1 MPSPKRTPSSGYRID
16 YGDWTTSE
24 MATAVPTMLVDS
36 HTHLDDFPPEELEG
50 VLSRAQAAGVGAI
63 VVAGTTI
70 ASSEACVSLA
80 QHHPILLAGVGV
92 HPMDVAGPIDDEAY
106 SQLRKAAL
114 SSPRVVAVSE
124 TGLDFEVGAPD
135 LSVQYQAFREQIRL
149 ALELRLPVIFHSRE
163 IPGQP
168 DLHHEVLRV
177 LRQEQGWQ
185 VGGAMHYFQGDASAA
200 QECTELGMY
209 ISLAKPLLRL
219 PQLQEI
225 AAWLPLESIVLE
237 TDTYPQPFKAKRERW
252 TEPKD
257 VRQVAEKL
265 AELKGIPVEE
275 VERAT
280 TANFVAMCTRG
291 GAPGRGDVLKSMLGA

>member
-1 MPSPKRTPSSGYRID
+1 
-16 YGDWTTSE
+16 
-24 MATAVPTMLVDS
+24 MLVDS
-36 HTHLDDFPPEELEG
+36 HTHLNDFPPDELEE
-50 VLSRAQAAGVGAI
+50 VLGRARAAGVGAI

-80 QHHPILLAGVGV
+80 RRHPMLLAGVGV
-92 HPMDVAGPIDDEAY
+92 HPMDLTGPIDDEAY
-106 SQLRKAAL
+106 GQLRDAAR
-114 SSPRVVAVSE
+114 SSPRVVAISE

-135 LSVQYQAFREQIRL
+135 LAVQYQAFREQIRL
-149 ALELRLPVIFHSRE
+149 AVELRLPVIFHSRE

-168 DLHHEVLRV
+168 DLHHEVLKV
-177 LRQEQGWQ
+177 LRQEGGWQ

-200 QECTELGMY
+200 KECTELGMY
-209 ISLAKPLLRL
+209 ISLAKPLLRQ

-225 AAWLPLESIVLE
+225 AARLPLESIVLE

-265 AELKGIPVEE
+265 AELKGIAVEE
-275 VERAT
+275 VERVT
-280 TANFVAMCTRG
+280 TTNFVAMCTQG
-291 GAPGRGDVLKSMLGA
+291 GAPGRREVLANLLGA